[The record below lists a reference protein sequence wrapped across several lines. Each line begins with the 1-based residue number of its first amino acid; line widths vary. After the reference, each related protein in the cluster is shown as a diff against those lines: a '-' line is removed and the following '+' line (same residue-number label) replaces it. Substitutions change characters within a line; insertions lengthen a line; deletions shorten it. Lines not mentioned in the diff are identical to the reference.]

1 MCVCTQRSLYFFVTQ
16 SLGNCY
22 NGYSSMEEICL
33 RSILRPLVDVEDESI
48 SDLFLLQNIPHSI
61 GNKRCRHLRTNPMI
75 AQHHLTTLVDNR
87 T

>member
-1 MCVCTQRSLYFFVTQ
+1 M
-16 SLGNCY
+16 
-22 NGYSSMEEICL
+22 

-48 SDLFLLQNIPHSI
+48 SDLFLLQNISHSI
-61 GNKRCRHLRTNPMI
+61 GNKRCRYLRTNLMI